1 MTNLD
6 DISEA
11 IGGLRAEV
19 KNLGQKFDKAD
30 ETAVE
35 TGRRA
40 DEYRRAIHKR
50 VDTLVHEVSS
60 LRGKVGQ
67 MEETVTDSKKV
78 TDEVKMWKQR
88 GIGALF
94 VSGIA
99 GSAVGGTVVGLIVYY
114 FDVILRFLIRS
125 Q

>member
-19 KNLGQKFDKAD
+19 KNLGQMLARSEDAAF
-30 ETAVE
+30 ENN
-35 TGRRA
+35 RRA
-40 DEYRRAIHKR
+40 DQHRAAIHRR
-50 VDTLVHEVSS
+50 VDVLVDQFGAMSSEV
-60 LRGKVGQ
+60 KV
-67 MEETVTDSKKV
+67 MKDTVADSKKV

-99 GSAVGGTVVGLIVYY
+99 GSAVGGTVAGLAVYY
-114 FDVILRFLIRS
+114 FDTIMRLIRA